1 MSQRW
6 FRALALT
13 GALWMVLI
21 VVGNDVLGDSG
32 SAPAADDPPSVYAE
46 YYANEVDTL
55 SWVSVAIEFAGFGF
69 GLVFVGFIG
78 WRLRDAG
85 SFGSIATVAGAV
97 ALAVKMASGAPAL
110 TAMYRADEG
119 LNPEIVK
126 TLVDLNVFAFL
137 ITFLPLGVFAIAS
150 SLGALSLKLAPKWT
164 CWLGVV
170 SGVALFVGMPLVVEG
185 PGFIGMLA
193 FIVWTVAFSVAMAIR
208 SAPASPV
215 QGGDAGTVQ
224 PALG

>member
-55 SWVSVAIEFAGFGF
+55 SWVSVAIDFAGFGF

-78 WRLRDAG
+78 SRLRDAG

-97 ALAVKMASGAPAL
+97 ALAIKVASGAPEL

-126 TLVDLNVFAFL
+126 TLVDLNGFAFL

-150 SLGALSLKLAPKWT
+150 SLGALSARVAPTWT

-170 SGVALFVGMPLVVEG
+170 SGIALFAGMPFVIDG
-185 PGFIGMLA
+185 PGFLGMLA
-193 FIVWTVAFSVAMAIR
+193 FIVWTIAFSVAMAVR
-208 SAPASPV
+208 PGSAGVGRPVAAGAV
-215 QGGDAGTVQ
+215 QGAPG
-224 PALG
+224 